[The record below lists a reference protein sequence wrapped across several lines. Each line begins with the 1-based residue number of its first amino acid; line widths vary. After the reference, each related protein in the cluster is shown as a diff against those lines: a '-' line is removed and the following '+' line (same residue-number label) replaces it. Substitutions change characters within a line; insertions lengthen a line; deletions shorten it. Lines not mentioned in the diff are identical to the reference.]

1 MNLPGGSEML
11 FLLLIVLLVFGAS
24 RLPKLA
30 RSMGQASKEFK
41 QGLKEGYKDEPVE
54 GPCPFCGVSVPAEA
68 KFCPGCS
75 KSAEDIVAEKTK
87 RAAAAASAPT
97 TS

>member
-41 QGLKEGYKDEPVE
+41 QGLKEGHKDEPVE
-54 GPCPFCGVSVPAEA
+54 GPCPFCGVAVPPEA

-75 KSAEDIVAEKTK
+75 KSAEEIVATKTK
-87 RAAAAASAPT
+87 KAAAT
-97 TS
+97 TTA

>member
-1 MNLPGGSEML
+1 MNFSAPE
-11 FLLLIVLLVFGAS
+11 LLIVLLVVLLLFGAS

-41 QGLKEGYKDEPVE
+41 SGLKEGYKEEPVE
-54 GPCPFCGVSVPAEA
+54 GPCPFCSANVPADS
-68 KFCPGCS
+68 KFCPGCG
-75 KSAEDIVAEKTK
+75 KDADEIVAEKAK
-87 RAAAAASAPT
+87 KNQA